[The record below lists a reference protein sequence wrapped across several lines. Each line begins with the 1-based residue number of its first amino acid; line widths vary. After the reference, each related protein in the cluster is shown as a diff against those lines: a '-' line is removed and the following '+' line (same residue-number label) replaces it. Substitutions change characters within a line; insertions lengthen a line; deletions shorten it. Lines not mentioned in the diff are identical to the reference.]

1 MKKKFISVLLALTV
15 AISLILSGCT
25 QSSPGEDKLK
35 EEDKPKEEVVKI
47 GWIGSLTG
55 DQAVWGQC
63 ESNTV
68 KMMFEDV
75 NNSGGLL
82 GKKFEVISYDTRGD
96 GQEAVNVVKRLTG
109 QDKVIA
115 IIGPNTSGSAIP
127 ISSVLEEMKVPDI
140 ATVATNPKV
149 TVVDGKVKP
158 FNFRVC
164 FIDPYQGA
172 VAAGFAADVL
182 KAKTAAVLYDVA
194 DDYSQGLT
202 QYFVETFEKKG
213 GKIVAKEGF
222 KFGDADFR
230 PQLTKIKAADPE
242 ILFMPYFF
250 KEVALSAKQA
260 RELGIKATLMG
271 GDGWPSEQLLS
282 MAQDAVEGS
291 YFVNHL
297 DFDDPDVQDF
307 KKKYKDKY
315 GKDVELNGYLAH
327 DASLMLIDAIKR
339 ANSVDPVA
347 IRDALETTN
356 IKGITGKIA
365 IGKDTHNPENKEAA
379 IIKLDKSTATGY
391 KFVQKYSPQ

>member
-1 MKKKFISVLLALTV
+1 MKKKALAFLLVGVMALSLVLA
-15 AISLILSGCT
+15 GCAG
-25 QSSPGEDKLK
+25 SKPK
-35 EEDKPKEEVVKI
+35 EAEKPKEEVVKV

-68 KMMFEDV
+68 KMVFEEI
-75 NNSGGLL
+75 NKNGGLL
-82 GKKFEVISYDTRGD
+82 GKKFEVVAYDTRGD
-96 GQEAVNVVKRLTG
+96 GTEAVNAVKRLTG

-115 IIGPNTSGSAIP
+115 VIGPNASGQAIS

-149 TVVDGKVKP
+149 TIVDGKVKP

-172 VAAGFAADVL
+172 VAAGYAFDKLNAKKAAI
-182 KAKTAAVLYDVA
+182 LYDVA

-202 QYFVETFEKKG
+202 QFFIETFEKKG
-213 GKIVAKEGF
+213 GKVVAKEGF
-222 KFGDADFR
+222 KGGDVDFR
-230 PQLTKIKAADPE
+230 PQLTKIKAAEPDV
-242 ILFMPYFF
+242 IFMPYFF

-282 MAQDAVEGS
+282 MAKEAVESS

-297 DFDDPDVQDF
+297 DFDDPDVAAF
-307 KKKYKDKY
+307 KKQYKDKF
-315 GKDVELNGYLAH
+315 GKDVELNGYLAY
-327 DASLMLIDAIKR
+327 DACNMLIDAIKR
-339 ANSVDPVA
+339 ANSVDSVK
-347 IRDALETTN
+347 IKDALETTN
-356 IKGITGKIA
+356 IKGITGKIVISKA
-365 IGKDTHNPENKEAA
+365 THNPENKDAA
-379 IIKLDKSTATGY
+379 IIKIENGGY
-391 KFVQKYSPQ
+391 KFQQKYSAQ